1 MRNRVLVVFGALLF
15 LACRFS
21 TLYGADV
28 QPKVNGGAKSVSSST
43 AQNSNTD
50 KDKKP
55 LEFKTYKEAKEEVT
69 QSRAPLLV
77 VITTTWCGPCKRLK
91 NVVLPDLAKRGE
103 LNGITLAAVDF
114 QADKEVAKL
123 LTKET
128 KVPQMVLFT
137 PAGDQW
143 KPSHMTGLQ
152 STDKIISFL
161 AEAKASVLVENA
173 AATLENA
180 TAAVENGSVNRD
192 TASETAF
199 VDRALTPK
207 GQEPILETESVFGQ
221 SPFLAE

>member
-15 LACRFS
+15 IACRFS
-21 TLYGADV
+21 SLYGADV
-28 QPKVNGGAKSVSSST
+28 QSKVDETVKPASSST
-43 AQNSNTD
+43 FQNLNAGAQ
-50 KDKKP
+50 KKE

-69 QSRAPLLV
+69 QSRGPLLV

-137 PAGDQW
+137 PEGDQW
-143 KPSHMTGLQ
+143 KPRHMTGLQ

-161 AEAKASVLVENA
+161 AEAKASVA
-173 AATLENA
+173 LE
-180 TAAVENGSVNRD
+180 TASITIENGPVVRE
-192 TASETAF
+192 TASETDLVERDLQQKAPEQ
-199 VDRALTPK
+199 V
-207 GQEPILETESVFGQ
+207 LESESVFGQ